1 MPIEMRMPRM
11 LMPAGLALGLVLVP
25 ALHAQDA
32 PIQDNSFLVEEAYNQ
47 EAGVVQHVG
56 TWERVDGSDDW
67 VFTFTQEWPLFSQ
80 RHQLSYSLPWE
91 RLGEEA
97 GSRSGVGDVSL
108 DYRYQLVG
116 DGKAPVAFSPRF
128 SLLLPVGDE
137 EEGRG
142 TGALGY
148 EVNLPVSAVLGP
160 RFVTHFNLGA
170 VWTPGARNDAG
181 DEGDVESYA
190 FAQSFVWLARPKLN
204 LLVEF
209 LYESGEE
216 LVGRNLTEDSDGF
229 FISPGVR
236 WAHDLPSGLQIVPG
250 IAWTI
255 GVGPSSGEQGV
266 FLYLSFEHPFQ

>member
-1 MPIEMRMPRM
+1 MPIEMRT
-11 LMPAGLALGLVLVP
+11 LALLLP
-25 ALHAQDA
+25 ALVWATAAGAQDA

-47 EAGVVQHVG
+47 EAGVVQHIG
-56 TWERVDGSDDW
+56 TWEKVEGSDDW
-67 VFTFTQEWPLFSQ
+67 VLTFTQEWPLFGQ

-91 RLGEEA
+91 RRAGGAGGSSGLGDA
-97 GSRSGVGDVSL
+97 SL

-116 DGKAPVAFSPRF
+116 DGAAAVAFAPRF
-128 SLLLPVGDE
+128 SLLLPLGDE

-142 TGALGY
+142 TGAVGY
-148 EVNLPVSAVLGP
+148 EVNLPMSVVLAP
-160 RFVTHFNLGA
+160 RFVTHWNLGA

-181 DEGDVESYA
+181 HEGDLESYS
-190 FAQSFVWLARPKLN
+190 FAQSFVWLARPRLN
-204 LLVEF
+204 LLVEM

-216 LVGRNLTEDSDGF
+216 LVGRNLTADEDGF

-255 GVGPSSGEQGV
+255 GVGPSSGEQAV
-266 FLYLSFEHPFQ
+266 FLYLSLEHAFR